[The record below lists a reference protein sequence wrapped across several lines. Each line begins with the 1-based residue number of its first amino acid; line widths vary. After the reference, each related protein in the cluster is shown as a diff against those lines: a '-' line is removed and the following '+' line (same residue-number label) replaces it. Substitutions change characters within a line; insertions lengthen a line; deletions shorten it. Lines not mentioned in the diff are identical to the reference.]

1 MELKGQNSCDADRG
15 SAFAQHR
22 ELKPGTPLFNR
33 SSVENA
39 RAAVPLTRIETGS
52 SRLVRFLLLN
62 GAAAILGGLLSAGAG
77 LLYQRAHATPQQPTA
92 ASLPQTPGQSLGR
105 EEPTSETSEQQE
117 LSAPARAL
125 RETAQPTVGNSGE
138 QESARKEAARSTP
151 ASATDAPPAEQ
162 AAIRRAFTEW
172 LAATNARDIERQMQL
187 YGTNIQAY
195 YLTRNVTQED
205 VRAEKVR
212 VFGRARQVEVS
223 ASEPELKFASDG
235 RAATMRFRKQYDITG
250 GAGARSGEVLQ
261 ELRWVKTPSGWKIV
275 GERDLRVLR

>member
-15 SAFAQHR
+15 AAFAQHR
-22 ELKPGTPLFNR
+22 ELKPRMPLFSR
-33 SSVENA
+33 GAVENA
-39 RAAVPLTRIETGS
+39 RAAVPLTRIETGR

-62 GAAAILGGLLSAGAG
+62 VAAAILGGLLSAGAG
-77 LLYQRAHATPQQPTA
+77 LLYRRAHATPQQPA
-92 ASLPQTPGQSLGR
+92 ASSLPQTPGQSLGR
-105 EEPTSETSEQQE
+105 REPTSAASEQQE
-117 LSAPARAL
+117 LSAPARAR
-125 RETAQPTVGNSGE
+125 RETAQPTVGHSVE

-151 ASATDAPPAEQ
+151 ASATAAQPAEQ

-172 LAATNARDIERQMQL
+172 LAATNARDIERQMRL

-195 YLTRNVTQED
+195 YLTRNVTQEA

-212 VFGRARQVEVS
+212 VFGRARQVEMS